1 VHRHAWGLGLTNDGH
16 FDIRDVHPNLLVQ
29 RRRTHTHS
37 GKASGVSSIF
47 EPSPSTELLVAYREF
62 LPGQIG
68 CLIGAKPR
76 DNTSGFAR
84 VGELFARELAD
95 LV

>member
-1 VHRHAWGLGLTNDGH
+1 
-16 FDIRDVHPNLLVQ
+16 
-29 RRRTHTHS
+29 
-37 GKASGVSSIF
+37 VSSIF